1 MATTIPVQDVTRQRL
16 QRLRDDLGASSY
28 DEVIQR
34 LLTTASPSPP
44 SLLGAY
50 RRLKPF
56 RKEDRA
62 GFHDL

>member
-34 LLTTASPSPP
+34 LLHPKDTSPP
-44 SLLGAY
+44 SLFGAY
-50 RRLKPF
+50 RRAKPF

-62 GFHDL
+62 AFHEL